1 MSLKRLTLLF
11 LLTHLSL
18 ILYLLE
24 QVIQTHLLV
33 IKFLGIKEMY
43 GGVNDLINKILSN
56 PIIIF
61 EDESLIDL
69 LNKILTCKLFKLLII
84 SESKDS
90 LSTDV
95 SNSIFSSDILKL
107 SLVEYYILY
116 IRLLDY
122 SLPNYFFIK
131 EEID

>member
-11 LLTHLSL
+11 LLTHPKSYPLFVRAGDSNSF
-18 ILYLLE
+18 
-24 QVIQTHLLV
+24 VGN
-33 IKFLGIKEMY
+33 KFLGIKEMY

>member
-1 MSLKRLTLLF
+1 
-11 LLTHLSL
+11 
-18 ILYLLE
+18 
-24 QVIQTHLLV
+24 
-33 IKFLGIKEMY
+33 MY

-95 SNSIFSSDILKL
+95 
-107 SLVEYYILY
+107 YIL
-116 IRLLDY
+116 
-122 SLPNYFFIK
+122 SVG
-131 EEID
+131 